1 MHRILRIFLLL
12 LTFNLSLT
20 TISAEDNDHKQKGKP
35 IKPAKNIEPDM
46 MPVQASAEKVFP
58 CVYALNDQ
66 VSYINDQYKEGIDV
80 SRYQGSID
88 WKKVAES
95 SQISYVYLKATEGE
109 SLLDKTYLRNLE
121 EAKKAGLSVGSY
133 HFYSPNISWE
143 KQFKNLTRNVVKNKQ
158 DLVPMIDIEV
168 RGNVSHTK
176 FLQDLK
182 TFVAKVEEFY
192 GRKPLLYTYQ
202 NFYNQHLVGTFKGY
216 HWMMAKYQKER
227 PILKD
232 NQNYIMWQ
240 YTASGRIPGISGEVD
255 RSRIMGDHT
264 LKQLKM

>member
-80 SRYQGSID
+80 SRYQGNID

-202 NFYNQHLVGTFKGY
+202 NFYNQHLVGTFKGH

>member
-121 EAKKAGLSVGSY
+121 EAKKAYEESKTL
-133 HFYSPNISWE
+133 
-143 KQFKNLTRNVVKNKQ
+143 QKNLVEFEVQQKALQQEIAKEERDT
-158 DLVPMIDIEV
+158 IFIEV
-168 RGNVSHTK
+168 IQKRIN
-176 FLQDLK
+176 DLYNAI
-182 TFVAKVEEFY
+182 TSDEAFVALNDAQAEVNE
-192 GRKPLLYTYQ
+192 LMNAVNTTITY
-202 NFYNQHLVGTFKGY
+202 NIT
-216 HWMMAKYQKER
+216 
-227 PILKD
+227 
-232 NQNYIMWQ
+232 
-240 YTASGRIPGISGEVD
+240 GEMPSSCTHD
-255 RSRIMGDHT
+255 CSTCGGGCH
-264 LKQLKM
+264 